1 MNIYQELK
9 ARGFIYQETD
19 SAAIE
24 KMLTT
29 EKVVFYC
36 GFDPTGSSLHVGHL
50 LPVMAM
56 KLLQKAGHVPTVLV
70 GGATGAIGDP
80 SGRSTARNMLTMETV
95 RANVECLKAQLARFI
110 RLEDGQANF
119 VNNFDW
125 LGKLNLLDFL
135 RDIGSRFSVNR
146 MMGQKSVESRMENGL
161 SYLEFSYSLLQAYD
175 FYHLNKEFDCRLEI
189 GGQDQWGNMAAGTEL
204 IRRMYE
210 EERVVHFMTIPLL
223 MNPATGQKFGKSV
236 GGASVWLDPGRTSV
250 FDYYQFWRNTDDA
263 MVEELLK
270 KFAINLPVEE
280 AEALVHSG
288 NINRAKE
295 VLAAEATALAH
306 GEEAARTAFNTAGSR
321 FGFADP
327 GEKIPTTSR
336 AAKIVRGEA
345 ELPVVAV
352 PQAELASGI
361 LVAKIL
367 MIAGICKSN
376 SDGRRL
382 IQGGAVSLDGEKV
395 TDVNAALSSV
405 KPEGIVLKAGKKNF
419 RRIVEEK

>member
-24 KMLTT
+24 KMLST

-36 GFDPTGSSLHVGHL
+36 GFDPTGNSLHVGHL

-95 RANVECLKAQLARFI
+95 FANVECLKKQLSHFI
-110 RLEDGQANF
+110 SLADGEANF
-119 VNNFDW
+119 VNNYDW

-135 RDIGSRFSVNR
+135 RDVGSRFSVNR
-146 MMGQKSVESRMENGL
+146 MMAQKSVESRMENGL
-161 SYLEFSYSLLQAYD
+161 SYLEFTYSLLQAYD
-175 FYHLNKEFDCRLEI
+175 FYFLNKTYNCRLEI

-204 IRRMYE
+204 IRRMYD
-210 EERVVHFMTIPLL
+210 EERVAHFMTIPLL
-223 MNPATGQKFGKSV
+223 MNPATGQKFGKSI
-236 GGASVWLDPGRTSV
+236 GGASVWLDPERTSV

-263 MVEELLK
+263 MVGELLK

-280 AEALVHSG
+280 AERLANCG

-295 VLAAEATALAH
+295 ILAAEATALAH
-306 GEEAARTAFNTAGSR
+306 GEDAARVAFNTAGSR

-327 GEKIPTTSR
+327 EGKIPTSSR
-336 AAKIVRGEA
+336 VAQISQGEA

-352 PQAELASGI
+352 DAAEVADGI
-361 LVAKIL
+361 LVAKVL
-367 MIAGICKSN
+367 TLAGITKSN
-376 SDGRRL
+376 GDGRRL
-382 IQGGAVSLDGEKV
+382 IQGGAVSLDGEKI
-395 TDVNAALSSV
+395 TDVNATIKAI
-405 KPEGIVLKAGKKNF
+405 PAGGIVLKAGKKNF
-419 RRIVEEK
+419 RRIKLA